1 MDNLNLYSV
10 IFGLLNNAFFGGS
23 VVSTSLQGV
32 SVSLLSMFFT
42 VLLISVP
49 FIVFAFIVK
58 WVVCL
63 WK

>member
-10 IFGLLNNAFFGGS
+10 ICGLFNNILFGGS

-42 VLLISVP
+42 LLLVAVP
-49 FIVFAFIVK
+49 FIVFAFIIK

>member
-10 IFGLLNNAFFGGS
+10 IYDLLNNALFGGA
-23 VVSTSLQGV
+23 VVSTTLQGV
-32 SVSLLSMFFT
+32 SVSLLSTFFT
-42 VLLISVP
+42 LLLVAVP
-49 FIVFAFIVK
+49 FILFTFIVK